1 MAQTSTAAPSL
12 LETVAER
19 LRDRIEASA
28 VVPSL
33 EVEDEPI
40 FSSDV
45 LARFYLERS
54 FRPAWIGPHGPL
66 PLADELLGAIDE
78 ADREGLHP
86 GDYHLLASRELMD
99 QALAERA
106 DGRASEPHL
115 LADLDIAL
123 TDAFLVYGA
132 HLAVG
137 RVHPET
143 IDTMW
148 RAQLRE
154 IDMVAVLEDALS
166 RGAVRSSLEALLPRH
181 TGYRKL
187 REALA
192 RYRDFVARGGWP
204 LVPPGAKLEKGASGE
219 RVRLLRARLAITGEV
234 SEERASDT
242 FEDGLDRAVRSFQ
255 RRNGLEAD
263 GVVGPRTLDALNHTA
278 AERARQIE
286 INLERWRWL
295 PQDLGER
302 HVLVNIPQFELDVV
316 EGDRT
321 VLAMRAVVGR
331 PYRRTP
337 VFTGLMTYLVL
348 SPYWHVPPGIAAAD
362 IVPAVR
368 KDTSYLAARNIKVFQ
383 GWGADSREV
392 DPFTVDWSAVTGRN
406 LPYHF
411 RQEPGP
417 ANALGR
423 VKFMFPNAY
432 HVYLHDTPSRELFDR
447 DRRAFSSGCIR
458 IEKALDLAEYL
469 LRDDRRWSRNAIEAA
484 ARRDRETTVLVPRP
498 IPVHLL
504 YWTSW
509 ADAEGTVHFRED
521 IYERDARL
529 ADALAEPP
537 PTIKSLSR
545 NRPVTNP

>member
-1 MAQTSTAAPSL
+1 MAQTSTAPPSL
-12 LETVAER
+12 LEAVAER
-19 LRDRIEASA
+19 LRDRIEAAA

-33 EVEDEPI
+33 EVEDEPV

-54 FRPAWIGPHGPL
+54 FRPAWVGPDGPL
-66 PLADELLGAIDE
+66 PLADELLRAIDE
-78 ADREGLHP
+78 ADEEGLHP
-86 GDYHLLASRELMD
+86 EDYHLLASRELMD

-106 DGRASEPHL
+106 GGRGSTPHL

-137 RVHPET
+137 RVDPET

-148 RAQLRE
+148 HAQLRE
-154 IDMVAVLEDALS
+154 IDMVAVLGDAVS
-166 RGAVRSSLEALLPRH
+166 TGAVRSSLQALLPRH
-181 TGYRKL
+181 AGYWKL
-187 REALA
+187 RDALA
-192 RYRDFVARGGWP
+192 RYREFVAQGGWP
-204 LVPPGAKLEKGASGE
+204 LVPPGAKLEKGAAGE
-219 RVRLLRARLAITGEV
+219 RVRLLRARLATTGEL
-234 SEERASDT
+234 SGPASPA
-242 FEDGLDRAVRSFQ
+242 FEDDLDRAVRSFQ

-263 GVVGPRTLDALNHTA
+263 GVVGPRTLTALNHTA

-302 HVLVNIPQFELDVV
+302 HILVNIPQFELDVV

-337 VFTGLMTYLVL
+337 VFTALVTYLVL

-362 IVPAVR
+362 ILPAVR
-368 KDTSYLAARNIKVFQ
+368 KDASYLATRNIRVFQ
-383 GWGADSREV
+383 GWGADAREI
-392 DPFTVDWSAVTGRN
+392 DPSAVDWTGVAARN

-423 VKFMFPNAY
+423 VKFMFPNTY
-432 HVYLHDTPSRELFDR
+432 SVYLHDTPSRELFGR

-469 LRDDRRWSRNAIEAA
+469 LRDDPRWGRNAIEAA
-484 ARRDRETTVLVPRP
+484 ASRGRETTALIPRP
-498 IPVHLL
+498 IPLHLL

-509 ADAEGTVHFRED
+509 ADAEGSVHFRED
-521 IYERDARL
+521 IYERDALL
-529 ADALAEPP
+529 AEALAEPP
-537 PTIKSLSR
+537 PTVKSLAR
-545 NRPVTNP
+545 NRRKRR